1 MEKQKYKI
9 TYKIGDDIKDVI
21 VESVCIEN
29 IINNTTYGDIHFIYI
44 NGNMVINPRY
54 IIKIEK
60 FEVKTKKK
68 PKNDHPGVTWDK
80 TNGVWKVRVYI
91 DGKQVNVGSSA
102 DFDTAMELK
111 RLANENLAKFSME
124 EINRTS

>member
-9 TYKIGDDIKDVI
+9 TYKIGDNIKDVI

-29 IINNTTYGDIHFIYI
+29 IINNTTYGDIYFIYI
-44 NGNMVINPRY
+44 NDDMVINPRY

-60 FEVKTKKK
+60 FEIKPKRR

-80 TNGVWKVRVYI
+80 ANGVWKVRVYV

-111 RLANENLAKFSME
+111 RLADENLAKLSME

>member
-21 VESVCIEN
+21 VEAECIEKILGN
-29 IINNTTYGDIHFIYI
+29 ISLKNLQFMYI
-44 NGNMVINPRY
+44 NDDMVINPMY

-60 FEVKTKKK
+60 FEIKPKRR

-80 TNGVWKVRVYI
+80 ANGVWKVRVYV

-111 RLANENLAKFSME
+111 RLADENLANLSME